1 MEVGRVREI
10 GQSMAFCIMK
20 TEYLQ
25 KLRDFLFR
33 LLHCKGWQSPVS
45 CDDDPA
51 ASAVACEGY
60 EQRAVPTGVASG
72 GNE

>member
-1 MEVGRVREI
+1 
-10 GQSMAFCIMK
+10 MK

-33 LLHCKGWQSPVS
+33 LLHGKGWQSPVS

-60 EQRAVPTGVASG
+60 EQRTVPTGVASG

>member
-1 MEVGRVREI
+1 MT
-10 GQSMAFCIMK
+10 ACIMK

-33 LLHCKGWQSPVS
+33 LLNDKGWQSPIS
-45 CDDDPA
+45 CDNNPA
-51 ASAVACEGY
+51 AIAVACEGL

-72 GNE
+72 VNE